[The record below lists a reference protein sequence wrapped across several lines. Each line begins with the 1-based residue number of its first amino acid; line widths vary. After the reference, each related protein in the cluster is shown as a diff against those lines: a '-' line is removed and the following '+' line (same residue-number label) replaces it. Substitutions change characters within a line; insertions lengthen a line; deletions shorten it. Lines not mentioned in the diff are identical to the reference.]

1 MGTETAT
8 LNGTLNGTRL
18 GWAPVGR
25 HVRRLANPLI
35 CWLIFDL
42 IIEFANK
49 LAQNSQREERHNEP
63 QRGEKG
69 GVRRVACKNGN
80 RALSLFSFLE
90 QIHRKCKL
98 ILLSVLRSENNKQ

>member
-8 LNGTLNGTRL
+8 LNGTLNGTGL

-49 LAQNSQREERHNEP
+49 LAQNSQREER
-63 QRGEKG
+63 QGEG
-69 GVRRVACKNGN
+69 ERREECAEWRVKTEIARSAC
-80 RALSLFSFLE
+80 LVFSSKYTE
-90 QIHRKCKL
+90 
-98 ILLSVLRSENNKQ
+98 SAS

>member
-1 MGTETAT
+1 MGTETKS
-8 LNGTLNGTRL
+8 LNGTLNGTGL

-49 LAQNSQREERHNEP
+49 LAQNSQREERQSETRAREREGRRA
-63 QRGEKG
+63 QS
-69 GVRRVACKNGN
+69 GV
-80 RALSLFSFLE
+80 
-90 QIHRKCKL
+90 
-98 ILLSVLRSENNKQ
+98 

>member
-1 MGTETAT
+1 MGTETET
-8 LNGTLNGTRL
+8 LNGTGL

-49 LAQNSQREERHNEP
+49 LAQNSQREERQSVAE
-63 QRGEKG
+63 G
-69 GVRRVACKNGN
+69 GGRRVACKNGN
-80 RALSLFSFLE
+80 RALSLFSLLE

>member
-1 MGTETAT
+1 MGTETET
-8 LNGTLNGTRL
+8 LNGTLNGTGL

-49 LAQNSQREERHNEP
+49 LAQNSQREERQSET
-63 QRGEKG
+63 RAREREG
-69 GVRRVACKNGN
+69 RRAPCKNGN

-98 ILLSVLRSENNKQ
+98 ISLSVLRSENNKQ